1 MINVLIEDPIKQNV
15 WLSDC
20 NVYPSPKFKRSI
32 PMYLGPFEDEINLIT
47 VDHIDDVDF
56 FIYPIMMD
64 NPYIQCRQLIQNYD
78 VLHGFWTLVHPK
90 VIEALKQDKGRIIIE
105 ISNEPILAEELEMV
119 LASIEDSSVNPN
131 DKIRL
136 FVDVH
141 SHINHKNTFE
151 VPKPWEIMFCK
162 PGYSVNWPLIPRNTN
177 VPKTLEK
184 RRFACFNGRAD
195 KHWGAFALPYFLLEH
210 TSDGYITLDN
220 KGKNHHQ
227 LIDSLHKKSNNS
239 SFEKRE
245 WSELP
250 TEGFYNLLQ
259 ISQVL
264 EKVDF
269 NIVVEAYLSD
279 KSLSY
284 PLITEKTFRSIG
296 AQKPFVVVG
305 QRHTLKKLH
314 SLGYKTFHPII
325 DESYD
330 NEKDD
335 FLRFLKAVKTILKLI
350 DLNDDAIEE
359 LLTSIQPVFDYN
371 AIVHSKR
378 LQSIKKHLTK

>member
-20 NVYPSPKFKRSI
+20 NVYPSLKFKRSI

-47 VDHIDDVDF
+47 VDQVEDVDF

-90 VIEALKQDKGRIIIE
+90 VIEALKQDKARIIIE
-105 ISNEPILAEELEMV
+105 ISNEPILSDDLELI
-119 LASIEDSSVNPN
+119 LNSLEDSSSYPN

-136 FVDVH
+136 FIDVH
-141 SHINHKNTFE
+141 SYINHKNTFE

-162 PGYSVNWPLIPRNTN
+162 PGHLVNWPLIPRDTD
-177 VPKTLEK
+177 VPRTLEK

-195 KHWGAFALPYFLLEH
+195 KHWGAFALPYFLLDH
-210 TSDGYITLDN
+210 VSRGYITLDN
-220 KGKNHHQ
+220 KGKDHHQ
-227 LIDSLHKKSNNS
+227 LIDSLHKNSNNS
-239 SFEKRE
+239 SFEKRD

-250 TEGFYNLLQ
+250 TEGFFNLLQ

-264 EKVDF
+264 DKVDF
-269 NIVVEAYLSD
+269 TIIVEAYLSYS
-279 KSLSY
+279 SLSY

-305 QRHTLKKLH
+305 QMHTLKKLH
-314 SLGYKTFHPII
+314 SLGYKTFHPLI

-335 FLRFLKAVKTILKLI
+335 FLRFLKAVKSALKI
-350 DLNDDAIEE
+350 IE
-359 LLTSIQPVFDYN
+359 LDQTTFDNFLTSIQPIFNYN
-371 AIVHSKR
+371 ARLHGKR